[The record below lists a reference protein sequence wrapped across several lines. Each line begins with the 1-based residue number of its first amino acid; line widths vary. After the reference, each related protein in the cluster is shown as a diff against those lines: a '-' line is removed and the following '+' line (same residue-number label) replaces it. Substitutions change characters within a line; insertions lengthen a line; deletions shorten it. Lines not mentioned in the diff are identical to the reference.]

1 MLLAF
6 KLAVTLLI
14 IGLVWL
20 LILRFVDEFHHS
32 GYLDLVYYG
41 PPALCVVFSIVVF
54 IVLLLIKV
62 WRY

>member
-14 IGLVWL
+14 IGLVWWV
-20 LILRFVDEFHHS
+20 ILRFVDEYHHG

-41 PPALCVVFSIVVF
+41 PPALCIVFSIAVF